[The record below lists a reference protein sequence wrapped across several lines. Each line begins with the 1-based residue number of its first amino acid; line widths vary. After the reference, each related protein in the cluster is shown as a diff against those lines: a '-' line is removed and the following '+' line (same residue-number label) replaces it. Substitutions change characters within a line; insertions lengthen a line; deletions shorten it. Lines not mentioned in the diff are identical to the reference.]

1 MLTSALEPGVR
12 HDGGDA
18 ETGSGVEFGR
28 TLVAHGDATYREW
41 RASASVRLDPG
52 AAARGLSLSLS
63 PEWGAAGMGGAEPL
77 WTVRDAGELAHGCGF
92 DAGMR
97 LRADVGYGLDA
108 FRGRGTVTPFVG
120 AWSGALVAG
129 RTRCSARRRS
139 SRASAGDFADV
150 DPDKPA
156 AHGRIVAVRAD
167 GRLPGS
173 AGEGAEG
180 PAHRGAGGGVAPAGS
195 LRRYGEEPHG
205 APALAGEEDWQAGD
219 RAPGQRE
226 LRGRRAVRALN
237 RDLLQLRRRA
247 GGDGSNATRRDRP
260 HQSARPCSATSGV
273 PP

>member
-41 RASASVRLDPG
+41 GASASVRLDPG
-52 AAARGLSLSLS
+52 AAARGLSLSLC

-77 WTVRDAGELAHGCGF
+77 WTVRDAGELAQGCGF

-97 LRADVGYGLDA
+97 LRADVDYGLDA

-139 SRASAGDFADV
+139 SRASAGYFADV
-150 DPDKPA
+150 DPDEPA

-167 GRLPGS
+167 GPGGRDAGVADCRRERPERPAGGEPRLPR
-173 AGEGAEG
+173 
-180 PAHRGAGGGVAPAGS
+180 HRGDPRQRDDAPRRGGV
-195 LRRYGEEPHG
+195 
-205 APALAGEEDWQAGD
+205 
-219 RAPGQRE
+219 
-226 LRGRRAVRALN
+226 
-237 RDLLQLRRRA
+237 RRA
-247 GGDGSNATRRDRP
+247 GGVRRKTPSLPLRRP
-260 HQSARPCSATSGV
+260 EAAEGGLRGMSPGGAIR
-273 PP
+273 